1 MFLLCGA
8 ALSALAVHAQKKVII
23 EDESPKGVVLV
34 TIDKAGDEIIRIMNE
49 SQMPY
54 IHEPQAP
61 RFLLTDRKGKFALGI
76 GGYVRAT
83 AEYDFGGIVDNID
96 FIPAYIPNGSK
107 IRNQFQMDASTS
119 TIFLKLVG
127 HTKILG
133 DFVVYTAGNFRNGS
147 NKGFQLRNAYVSF
160 RDVTVGYTY
169 GGFMDLGAM
178 PSTIDFQ
185 GPNGATFYRATQVS
199 YTYKGL
205 KNFRFNAS
213 VEVPAVDGTTNNEL
227 DIAQQRMPDFTA
239 YAQYGWNSK
248 SHVRVGGLIRSMTYT
263 STLSDKAHAVT
274 GFGIQASTTF
284 NLGKQWQVFGQ
295 ATYGKGIGQYLNDLS
310 NLNVDIV
317 PNPDEAGKMQA
328 LPDAGLVCRTAIQ
341 HQSESVPFKHIQH
354 VTPLFR
360 KRVSC
365 QRTVHLPLWT
375 IFRSKPVL
383 ECHPKH
389 AGRCGVS
396 ARLAYELRQFH
407 QPCQPHE
414 PAGAI
419 FLLKPAR
426 KSVKGKK

>member
-133 DFVVYTAGNFRNGS
+133 DFVVYTAGNFRDGS

-205 KNFRFNAS
+205 KDFRFNAS
-213 VEVPAVDGTTNNEL
+213 VEVPAVDGTTNN
-227 DIAQQRMPDFTA
+227 DVAINTQRMPDFA
-239 YAQYGWNSK
+239 ASAQFNWNSS
-248 SHVRVGGLIRSMTYT
+248 SHIKLGAIVRNMTY
-263 STLSDKAHAVT
+263 SSNVHDKAYSKT
-274 GFGIQASTTF
+274 GFGLQASTTF
-284 NLGKQWQVFGQ
+284 NITKKLQAYGQ
-295 ATYGKGIGQYLNDLS
+295 FNYGKGIGSYLNDLS
-310 NLNVDIV
+310 NLNVDLV
-317 PNPDEAGKMQA
+317 PDPDNEGKMQV
-328 LPDAGLVCRTAIQ
+328 LPMLGWYAGLQYNITPNVFVSGTYSLSRLYSENGYPSANPDSYRKGQYLVANAFWNVSSNLQVGVEYLRGWRTDF
-341 HQSESVPFKHIQH
+341 SSS
-354 VTPLFR
+354 TR
-360 KRVSC
+360 
-365 QRTVHLPLWT
+365 
-375 IFRSKPVL
+375 
-383 ECHPKH
+383 H
-389 AGRCGVS
+389 AN
-396 ARLAYELRQFH
+396 RLNMLVQYSF
-407 QPCQPHE
+407 
-414 PAGAI
+414 
-419 FLLKPAR
+419 
-426 KSVKGKK
+426 

>member
-8 ALSALAVHAQKKVII
+8 ALSALTVHAQKKVII

-83 AEYDFGGIVDNID
+83 AEYDFGGSVDNID

-133 DFVVYTAGNFRNGS
+133 DFVVYTAGNFRDGS

-185 GPNGATFYRATQVS
+185 GPNGATFYRATQVA

-213 VEVPAVDGTTNNEL
+213 VEVPAVDGTTNN
-227 DIAQQRMPDFTA
+227 DVAINTQRMPDFA
-239 YAQYGWNSK
+239 ASAQFNWNSN
-248 SHVRVGGLIRSMTYT
+248 SHIKLGAIVRNMTY
-263 STLSDKAHAVT
+263 SSNVHDKAYSKT
-274 GFGIQASTTF
+274 GFGLQASTTF
-284 NLGKQWQVFGQ
+284 NITKKLQAYGQ
-295 ATYGKGIGQYLNDLS
+295 FNYGKGIGSYLNDLS
-310 NLNVDIV
+310 NLNVDLV
-317 PNPDEAGKMQA
+317 PDPDNEGKMQV
-328 LPDAGLVCRTAIQ
+328 LPMLGWYAGLQYNITPNVFVSGTYSLSRLY
-341 HQSESVPFKHIQH
+341 SENGYPSANPDSY
-354 VTPLFR
+354 R
-360 KRVSC
+360 KGQYLVANAFWNVSGNL
-365 QRTVHLPLWT
+365 QVGVEYLRGW
-375 IFRSKPVL
+375 RSDFSSSTS
-383 ECHPKH
+383 H
-389 AGRCGVS
+389 AN
-396 ARLAYELRQFH
+396 RLNMLVQYSF
-407 QPCQPHE
+407 
-414 PAGAI
+414 
-419 FLLKPAR
+419 
-426 KSVKGKK
+426 